1 MITIISPAK
10 SLNFNNPVAN
20 YGVSTP
26 RFMADSKRLMDS
38 LKKKSVKKLKE
49 MMDISD
55 DLALTNFDR
64 NQLWL
69 EDQKLNETNTALFAF
84 TGEVYRGLNA
94 KSMKSQT
101 VEYTNDHLRILS
113 GLYGLLK
120 PLDLIQPYRLEMG
133 TSLKTTRGKNL
144 YEFWGE
150 RVVTSLLQDLEE
162 LSGKAI
168 VNLASAEYYKVLQP
182 KAIKKTIVTPVFKD
196 SKNGVYKIIFT
207 YAKKARGLMT
217 RFIMDNKIEDQ
228 EHLKAFNIEGYYFDS
243 TTSNSNEF
251 VFLRDH

>member
-10 SLNFNNPVAN
+10 SLNFNNPVTN

-55 DLALTNFDR
+55 DLALMNFDR

-84 TGEVYRGLNA
+84 TGEVYRGIDA
-94 KSMKSQT
+94 KNMSTQS
-101 VEYTNDHLRILS
+101 VDYTNEHLRIIS

-133 TSLKTTRGKNL
+133 TKLQNSRGKNL
-144 YEFWGE
+144 YDFWG
-150 RVVTSLLQDLEE
+150 S
-162 LSGKAI
+162 SIAI
-168 VNLASAEYYKVLQP
+168 
-182 KAIKKTIVTPVFKD
+182 
-196 SKNGVYKIIFT
+196 
-207 YAKKARGLMT
+207 
-217 RFIMDNKIEDQ
+217 
-228 EHLKAFNIEGYYFDS
+228 NI
-243 TTSNSNEF
+243 SNELKSHKQK
-251 VFLRDH
+251 VIIKPCYSIK

>member
-10 SLNFNNPVAN
+10 SLNFNNPVTN

-26 RFMADSKRLMDS
+26 RFMADSKRLMDV

-55 DLALTNFDR
+55 DLALMNFDR
-64 NQLWL
+64 NQLWS

-84 TGEVYRGLNA
+84 TGEVYRGIDA
-94 KSMKSQT
+94 KNLSTQS
-101 VEYTNDHLRILS
+101 VDYTNEHLRIIS

-133 TSLKTTRGKNL
+133 SSLKTTRGKNL
-144 YEFWGE
+144 YEFWGD
-150 RVVTSLLQDLEE
+150 RVVKSLLNELEQN
-162 LSGKAI
+162 SGSAI

-182 KAIKKTIVTPVFKD
+182 KSIKKTVVTPVFKD
-196 SKNGVYKIIFT
+196 YKNGVYKVIFT

-217 RFIMDNKIEDQ
+217 RFIMDNKIEQ
-228 EHLKAFNIEGYYFDS
+228 SEHLKAFNTEGYYFDK
-243 TTSNSNEF
+243 TTSNSNEL